1 MRSTPQ
7 RSTACNTIDK
17 VFICSYCYKKF
28 TRQDN
33 LHRHISL
40 RCKKQIEEIKL
51 IMYNNKDKIDRRD
64 ICK

>member
-1 MRSTPQ
+1 MRSTP
-7 RSTACNTIDK
+7 RWSTACNT

-40 RCKKQIEEIKL
+40 RCKKQTEEIKL